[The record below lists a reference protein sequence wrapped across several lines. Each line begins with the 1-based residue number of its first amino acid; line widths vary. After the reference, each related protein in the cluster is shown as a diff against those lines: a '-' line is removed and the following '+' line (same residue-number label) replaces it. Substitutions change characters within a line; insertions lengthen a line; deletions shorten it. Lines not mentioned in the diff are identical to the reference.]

1 MARLLCVLALAGAMF
16 AADFTG
22 TWNGTVQRPAGAGSN
37 SIHLR
42 LQQNGAEVTGSI
54 GPNPDKQLPVTK
66 SVVSGDKATIEA
78 AIPNRDARLVIT
90 VQRDGDKLSGELK
103 QIGAAAEETIG
114 AFKASRE

>member
-1 MARLLCVLALAGAMF
+1 LERNRTEAGGRRLEFDSLAF
-16 AADFTG
+16 AAK
-22 TWNGTVQRPAGAGSN
+22 RSGS
-37 SIHLR
+37 
-42 LQQNGAEVTGSI
+42 TGSI
-54 GPNPDKQLPVTK
+54 GPNPAKQLPVTK